1 MCQDRSV
8 DPIEIET
15 TESGRYSLWL
25 EAGATDV
32 DDVIR
37 ELGHEPN
44 GYFWEGVA
52 EFLVASEAPSLEGRF
67 SSDPEAGAFCAY
79 SDDRAAL
86 EDLAARLRKVA
97 TEVAR
102 LRQLVEQATEAGF
115 EFDD

>member
-1 MCQDRSV
+1 M

-15 TESGRYSLWL
+15 TESGGYSLWL
-25 EAGATDV
+25 EAGTTDV

-52 EFLVASEAPSLEGRF
+52 ELLVASEAASLGGRF

-97 TEVAR
+97 TEETRV
-102 LRQLVEQATEAGF
+102 RQLVDLATATGF

>member
-1 MCQDRSV
+1 MCQDRPV
-8 DPIEIET
+8 EPIEIET

-25 EAGATDV
+25 ETGTDV

-44 GYFWEGVA
+44 GYFWEGIA
-52 EFLVASEAPSLEGRF
+52 DLLVASEAVSLKGRF

-79 SDDRAAL
+79 SDDRSVL
-86 EDLAARLRKVA
+86 EDLAARLSKVA
-97 TEVAR
+97 TEAVR
-102 LRQLVEQATEAGF
+102 LRQLVDLAAATGF

>member
-1 MCQDRSV
+1 M

-25 EAGATDV
+25 EAGTTGV
-32 DDVIR
+32 DEVIR

-44 GYFWEGVA
+44 GHFWAGIA
-52 EFLVASEAPSLEGRF
+52 DLLVASEVPSLKGRF
-67 SSDPEAGAFCAY
+67 SPDPEAGAFCAY

-86 EDLAARLRKVA
+86 EDLVARLHKAA
-97 TEVAR
+97 TEETR
-102 LRQLVEQATEAGF
+102 LRQLVDLATATGF